1 MGTDQWGPC
10 VDSHRLNGAL
20 EHPLNATVKHDNYA
34 VYITN
39 NESKDWYFCAATL
52 DNIDPSADNYQSD
65 GFAVTP
71 GQTKTIPWRDM
82 TNKES
87 IRFNYSQIKPNS
99 LDLICT
105 VGGHINKDGL
115 VTGDGEEHGSRYSL

>member
-1 MGTDQWGPC
+1 FSLQVRFTTVQC
-10 VDSHRLNGAL
+10 R
-20 EHPLNATVKHDNYA
+20 ATKHDNYA

-39 NESKDWYFCAATL
+39 NESKDWYFCTAAL

-65 GFAVTP
+65 SFAITP
-71 GQTKTIPWRDM
+71 GQTKTIPWSDM

-87 IRFNYSQIKPNS
+87 IRFNYYQIKPNS

-105 VGGHINKDGL
+105 VGGKR
-115 VTGDGEEHGSRYSL
+115 SRGKLIENQ